1 MNKALMYISVWGL
14 MVSATMLEI
23 YIFTTS
29 LSAQFKTSSIIALAI
44 SQALANAVFFQNLGY
59 EKKIVSLLPVISLLA
74 LQTLLITAILSV
86 GR

>member
-59 EKKIVSLLPVISLLA
+59 EKKIVSLLPIISLLA